1 MLFSSFHDQSAFS
14 VDRKGELYY
23 DFPTKIPD
31 IRLFYVTL
39 KQMKMNKNDQDK
51 TIKIFYVLFGQI
63 RVLPDL
69 QSIVKS
75 HLVSLSTVLLIQLV
89 Q

>member
-1 MLFSSFHDQSAFS
+1 
-14 VDRKGELYY
+14 
-23 DFPTKIPD
+23 
-31 IRLFYVTL
+31 
-39 KQMKMNKNDQDK
+39 MKMNKNDQDK